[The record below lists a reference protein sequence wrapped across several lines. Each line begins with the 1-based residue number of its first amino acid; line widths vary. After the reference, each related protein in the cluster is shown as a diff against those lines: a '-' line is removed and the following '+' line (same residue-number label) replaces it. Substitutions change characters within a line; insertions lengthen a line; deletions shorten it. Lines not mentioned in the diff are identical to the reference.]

1 MLFIYLMSAVFF
13 NYFAVLFI
21 ALDAAGVG
29 PLFLILTDGAT
40 KEQRYKIAVK
50 AALIAL
56 TVLIIFGYAGQYFF
70 NWIGVSLNSLKIAG
84 GIILFIIS
92 IEMLLDK
99 RRLRREENANKVSH
113 EKKLEEIT
121 VFPLSIPLIAGPS
134 ALTSIVLLVNANSY
148 SSEELF
154 MVYFALLSV
163 MFVTF
168 LHMIFSAFIA
178 NYTSRNILSVFSRV
192 IALVLASLAVQ
203 FVVDGL
209 KSSFGF

>member
-1 MLFIYLMSAVFF
+1 MSAVFF
-13 NYFAVLFI
+13 NSFAVLFI
-21 ALDAAGVG
+21 AIDAAGVG

-113 EKKLEEIT
+113 EKKLEEIA

-192 IALVLASLAVQ
+192 VALVLASLAVQ
-203 FVVDGL
+203 FVIDGL

>member
-1 MLFIYLMSAVFF
+1 MSAVFF
-13 NYFAVLFI
+13 NSFAVLFI
-21 ALDAAGVG
+21 AIDAAGVG
-29 PLFLILTDGAT
+29 PLFLILTEGAT

-99 RRLRREENANKVSH
+99 RRLRKEENANKVSH

-163 MFVTF
+163 MLVTF

>member
-1 MLFIYLMSAVFF
+1 MSSVFF
-13 NYFAVLFI
+13 NSFAVLFI
-21 ALDAAGVG
+21 AIDAAGVG

-40 KEQRYKIAVK
+40 KEQRYKIAIK

-56 TVLIIFGYAGQYFF
+56 TVLTIFGYIGQYFF

-99 RRLRREENANKVSH
+99 RRVRREDSANKISH
-113 EKKLEEIT
+113 EKKLEETTI
-121 VFPLSIPLIAGPS
+121 FPLSIPLIAGPS
-134 ALTSIVLLVNANSY
+134 ALTSMVLLVNANSY
-148 SSEELF
+148 SSEKLF
-154 MVYFALLSV
+154 MVYFALLLV
-163 MFVTF
+163 MFITF
-168 LHMIFSAFIA
+168 LHMIFSVFIA
-178 NYTSRNILSVFSRV
+178 NYTSKNVLNVFSRL

>member
-1 MLFIYLMSAVFF
+1 MSAVFF
-13 NYFAVLFI
+13 NSFAVLFI
-21 ALDAAGVG
+21 AIDAAGVG

>member
-1 MLFIYLMSAVFF
+1 MSAVFF
-13 NYFAVLFI
+13 NSFAVLFI
-21 ALDAAGVG
+21 AIDAAGVG

-154 MVYFALLSV
+154 MVYFALISV

>member
-1 MLFIYLMSAVFF
+1 MSAVFF
-13 NYFAVLFI
+13 NSFAVLFI
-21 ALDAAGVG
+21 AIDAAGVG

-99 RRLRREENANKVSH
+99 RRLRREENANKISH

>member
-1 MLFIYLMSAVFF
+1 MTSVFF
-13 NYFAVLFI
+13 NSFAVLFI
-21 ALDAAGVG
+21 AIDAAGVG

-40 KEQRYKIAVK
+40 RKQRYKIAIK
-50 AALIAL
+50 ATLIAL
-56 TVLIIFGYAGQYFF
+56 TVLTIFGYIGQFFF
-70 NWIGVSLNSLKIAG
+70 NWIGVSLDSLKIAG

-99 RRLRREENANKVSH
+99 RRLRRESSANKILH

-121 VFPLSIPLIAGPS
+121 IFPLSIPLIAGPS
-134 ALTSIVLLVNANSY
+134 ALTSTVLLVNANSH
-148 SSEELF
+148 SSENLF
-154 MVYFALLSV
+154 VVYFALLLV
-163 MFVTF
+163 MSLTF

-178 NYTSRNILSVFSRV
+178 NYTSKNILNVFSRL

>member
-1 MLFIYLMSAVFF
+1 MSAVFF
-13 NYFAVLFI
+13 NSFAILFI
-21 ALDAAGVG
+21 AIDAAGVG

>member
-1 MLFIYLMSAVFF
+1 MSAVFF
-13 NYFAVLFI
+13 NSFAVLFI
-21 ALDAAGVG
+21 AIDAAGVG

-40 KEQRYKIAVK
+40 KEQRYKIAIK

-99 RRLRREENANKVSH
+99 RRLRREENANKISH
-113 EKKLEEIT
+113 EKKLEEIA

-192 IALVLASLAVQ
+192 VALVLASLAVQ
-203 FVVDGL
+203 FVIDGL

>member
-1 MLFIYLMSAVFF
+1 MSAVFF
-13 NYFAVLFI
+13 NSFAVLFI
-21 ALDAAGVG
+21 AIDAAGVG

-40 KEQRYKIAVK
+40 KEQRYKIAIK

-56 TVLIIFGYAGQYFF
+56 TVLTIFGYVGQYFF

-99 RRLRREENANKVSH
+99 RRLRREENANKISH
-113 EKKLEEIT
+113 EKKLEEIA

-192 IALVLASLAVQ
+192 VALVLASLAVQ
-203 FVVDGL
+203 FVIDGL

>member
-1 MLFIYLMSAVFF
+1 MSAVFF
-13 NYFAVLFI
+13 NSFAVLFI
-21 ALDAAGVG
+21 AIDAAGVG

-40 KEQRYKIAVK
+40 KEQRYKIAIK

-192 IALVLASLAVQ
+192 VALVLASLAVQ
-203 FVVDGL
+203 FVIDGL

>member
-1 MLFIYLMSAVFF
+1 MSAVFF
-13 NYFAVLFI
+13 NSFAVLFI
-21 ALDAAGVG
+21 AIDAAGVG

-40 KEQRYKIAVK
+40 KEQRYKIALK

-113 EKKLEEIT
+113 EKKLEEIA

-192 IALVLASLAVQ
+192 VALVLASLAVQ
-203 FVVDGL
+203 FVIDGL

>member
-1 MLFIYLMSAVFF
+1 MSAVFF
-13 NYFAVLFI
+13 NSFAVLFI
-21 ALDAAGVG
+21 AIDAAGVG

-99 RRLRREENANKVSH
+99 RRLRREENANKISH
-113 EKKLEEIT
+113 EKKLEEIA

-192 IALVLASLAVQ
+192 VALVLASLAVQ
-203 FVVDGL
+203 FVIDGL

>member
-1 MLFIYLMSAVFF
+1 MSAVFF
-13 NYFAVLFI
+13 NSFAVLFI
-21 ALDAAGVG
+21 AIDAAGVG

-40 KEQRYKIAVK
+40 KEQRYKIAIK

-113 EKKLEEIT
+113 EKKLEEIA

-192 IALVLASLAVQ
+192 VALVLASLAVQ
-203 FVVDGL
+203 FVIDGL

>member
-1 MLFIYLMSAVFF
+1 MSAVFF
-13 NYFAVLFI
+13 NSFAVLFI
-21 ALDAAGVG
+21 AIDAAGVG

-40 KEQRYKIAVK
+40 KEQRYKIAIK

-99 RRLRREENANKVSH
+99 RRLRREENANKISH
-113 EKKLEEIT
+113 EKKLEEIA

-192 IALVLASLAVQ
+192 VALVLASLAVQ
-203 FVVDGL
+203 FIIDGL

>member
-1 MLFIYLMSAVFF
+1 MSAVFF
-13 NYFAVLFI
+13 NSFAVLFI
-21 ALDAAGVG
+21 AIDAAGVG

-154 MVYFALLSV
+154 MVYFALFSV

>member
-1 MLFIYLMSAVFF
+1 MSGVFF
-13 NYFAVLFI
+13 NSFAVLFI
-21 ALDAAGVG
+21 AIDAAGVG

-113 EKKLEEIT
+113 EKKLEEIA

-192 IALVLASLAVQ
+192 VALVLASLAVQ
-203 FVVDGL
+203 FVIDGL

>member
-1 MLFIYLMSAVFF
+1 MSAVFF
-13 NYFAVLFI
+13 NSFAVLFI
-21 ALDAAGVG
+21 AIDAAGVG

-40 KEQRYKIAVK
+40 KEQRYKIAIK

-99 RRLRREENANKVSH
+99 RRLRREENANKISH
-113 EKKLEEIT
+113 EKKLEEIA

-168 LHMIFSAFIA
+168 LNMIFSAFIA

-192 IALVLASLAVQ
+192 VALVLASLAVQ
-203 FVVDGL
+203 FVIDGL

>member
-1 MLFIYLMSAVFF
+1 MSAVFF
-13 NYFAVLFI
+13 NSFAVLFI
-21 ALDAAGVG
+21 AIDAAGVG

-70 NWIGVSLNSLKIAG
+70 HWIGVSLNSLKIAG

-192 IALVLASLAVQ
+192 VALVLASLAVQ
-203 FVVDGL
+203 FVIDGL

>member
-1 MLFIYLMSAVFF
+1 MSAVFF
-13 NYFAVLFI
+13 NSFAVLFI
-21 ALDAAGVG
+21 AIDAAGVG

-40 KEQRYKIAVK
+40 KEQRYKIAIK

-121 VFPLSIPLIAGPS
+121 LFPLSIPLIAGPS

>member
-1 MLFIYLMSAVFF
+1 MSAVFF
-13 NYFAVLFI
+13 NSFAILFI
-21 ALDAAGVG
+21 AIDAAGVG
-29 PLFLILTDGAT
+29 PLFLILTEGAT
-40 KEQRYKIAVK
+40 KEHRYKIAVK
-50 AALIAL
+50 AVLIAL
-56 TVLIIFGYAGQYFF
+56 TVLVIFGYVGQYFF

-113 EKKLEEIT
+113 EKNLEEIT
-121 VFPLSIPLIAGPS
+121 IFPLSIPLIAGPS
-134 ALTSIVLLVNANSY
+134 ALTSTVLLVNANSY
-148 SSEELF
+148 SSEKLF
-154 MVYFALLSV
+154 MVYFALFSV
-163 MFVTF
+163 MLVTF

-178 NYTSRNILSVFSRV
+178 NYTSRNILNVFSRV